1 MATTK
6 RTGNNKVASIMKEA
20 KAFFEAA
27 NHQDPNQLSSLIRDL
42 EEKRDI
48 LIGSE
53 IDVQDQIGDLNKMIH
68 NLETKRG
75 HTRNAKRLMSAC
87 EFILWKANVLKSR
100 GENLILSKREKLCF
114 KKKATDSQM
123 STLTL
128 YGVEL

>member
-1 MATTK
+1 MATAK
-6 RTGNNKVASIMKEA
+6 RTGNNKVASIMNEA

-27 NHQDPNQLSSLIRDL
+27 SPQNPNQLSSLIRDL
-42 EEKRDI
+42 EQKKDI
-48 LIGSE
+48 LTRSE
-53 IDVQDQIGDLNKMIH
+53 TDVQDQIGELNRMIH
-68 NLETKRG
+68 HLKTTRG
-75 HTRNAKRLMSAC
+75 HAWDAKILMSAC

-114 KKKATDSQM
+114 KKEATDLQK